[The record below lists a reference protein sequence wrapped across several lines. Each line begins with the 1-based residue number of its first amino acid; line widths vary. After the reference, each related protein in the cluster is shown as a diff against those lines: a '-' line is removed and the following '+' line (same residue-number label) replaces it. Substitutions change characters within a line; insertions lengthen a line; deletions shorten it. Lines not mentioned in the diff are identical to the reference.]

1 MIEGKIMTDFILLF
15 SIISIWI
22 AVTEAIVI
30 MIGAIRFMRRQNQS
44 KVIFPKSMDHFPTV
58 TVLVPAHNE
67 EIVVAITA
75 EHILR
80 LNYPEDK
87 VQIIMIADNCTDSTA
102 AKLKELKSRPSYQH
116 RNFQILERTG
126 KGGKSGALNDA
137 LKLTTGEWICV
148 YDADAAPEKNA
159 LMFLVQKA
167 LEKPDLYGA
176 VFGRNK
182 ARNRGQN
189 FLSKCINQEL
199 VTIQRVHH
207 TGLWELFQV
216 GTIPG
221 TNFIVSTQLMR
232 EIGGWDENAIT
243 EDTAVSFEIMKKG
256 KLIALA
262 PQAEA
267 YQQEPEQLSVY
278 MKQRGRWSK
287 GNFHVIMDNFH
298 HLFDRTSWRIKLH
311 VLYFAA
317 SYFWFM
323 LAIIISDIIFLF
335 NIGYQVARLFN
346 PALQSPIQFSSDVY
360 VYLVIAWALMYFIY
374 VLQIN
379 LALASD
385 IGQSNIE
392 NFIVS
397 CVSYFTYSQL
407 FLVISVKAFWVII
420 VDKITGREGNK
431 WYKTQRFG

>member
-1 MIEGKIMTDFILLF
+1 MSDVILLVT
-15 SIISIWI
+15 IISIWV
-22 AVTEAIVI
+22 AVLESLII
-30 MIGAIRFMRRQNQS
+30 MFGAIRFLSKQNRNRF
-44 KVIFPKSMDHFPTV
+44 VIPETMEHYPSV

-67 EIVVAITA
+67 EIVVVSTV

-87 VQIIMIADNCTDSTA
+87 VQIIVIADNCTDQTA
-102 AKLKELKSRPSYQH
+102 EKLYDLKNRASYRH
-116 RNFQILERTG
+116 RDFTIMERSGT
-126 KGGKSGALNDA
+126 GGKSGALNDG
-137 LKLTTGEWICV
+137 LKLTKGEWICV
-148 YDADAAPEKNA
+148 YDADAAPERNA

-189 FLSKCINQEL
+189 FLSKAINQEL
-199 VTIQRVHH
+199 VTVQRVHH
-207 TGLWELFQV
+207 TGLWELFQI

-221 TNFIVSTQLMR
+221 TNFIIQTSLIR
-232 EIGGWDENAIT
+232 DIGGWDENAIT

-267 YQQEPEQLSVY
+267 YQQEPEKLSVY
-278 MKQRGRWSK
+278 TKQRSRWSK
-287 GNFHVIMDNFH
+287 GNFHVVMHNFH

-311 VLYFAA
+311 VLYYAA

-323 LAIIISDIIFLF
+323 LAILISDIIFLT
-335 NIGYQVARLFN
+335 NIVYQIVHLFAPN
-346 PALQSPIQFSSDVY
+346 INSPFQFSGDVY

-385 IGQSNIE
+385 IGQSNTE
-392 NFIVS
+392 NFVIS
-397 CVSYFTYSQL
+397 CVSYFTYAQL
-407 FLVISVKAFWVII
+407 FLIISVKAFISII
-420 VDKITGREGNK
+420 GDKLAGRQSNQ

>member
-1 MIEGKIMTDFILLF
+1 MTDFILLVT
-15 SIISIWI
+15 IISIWI
-22 AVTEAIVI
+22 AVTEAVVI
-30 MIGAIRFMRRQNQS
+30 MAGAIRFMNRQNRTNF
-44 KVIFPKSMDHFPTV
+44 VIPENMDDFPTV

-67 EIVVAITA
+67 ELVVAITA

-87 VQIIMIADNCTDSTA
+87 VQIIVIADNCTDQTA
-102 AKLKELKSRPSYQH
+102 DKLRDLKSRSSYRH
-116 RNFQILERTG
+116 RDFMVFERTG
-126 KGGKSGALNDA
+126 TGGKSGALNDA
-137 LKLTTGEWICV
+137 LKLATGEWICV
-148 YDADAAPEKNA
+148 YDADAAPERNA
-159 LMFLVQKA
+159 LLFLVQKA
-167 LEKPDLYGA
+167 LEKPELYGA

-207 TGLWELFQV
+207 TGLWELFKV

-221 TNFIVSTQLMR
+221 TNFIVKSELMR
-232 EIGGWDENAIT
+232 EIGGWDEDAIT

-256 KLIALA
+256 QLIALA

-267 YQQEPEQLSVY
+267 YQQEPEKLSVY

-298 HLFDRTSWRIKLH
+298 HLFDKTSWRIKLH
-311 VLYFAA
+311 VMYYAA

-323 LAIIISDIIFLF
+323 LAIIISDIIFVINIIYQIVHLF
-335 NIGYQVARLFN
+335 FPDINS
-346 PALQSPIQFSSDVY
+346 PLQFTSDVY
-360 VYLVIAWALMYFIY
+360 VYLVVAWALMYFIY

-385 IGQSNIE
+385 IGQSNTE
-392 NFIVS
+392 NFVIS
-397 CVSYFTYSQL
+397 CLSYFTYAQL
-407 FLVISVKAFWVII
+407 FLIISVKAFGSII
-420 VDKITGREGNK
+420 LDKVAGRQSNK